1 MESNVIQLILG
12 EKTITIKTE
21 VLSGVLTSKTFH
33 GNNCYS
39 ELLRFIKEAFSGN
52 TVITATLIL
61 E

>member
-21 VLSGVLTSKTFH
+21 VLSGVLTSKTFRGH
-33 GNNCYS
+33 NCYS

-52 TVITATLIL
+52 TAITATIIL